1 MNIPKEIVVERI
13 RARGDTG
20 LTERAETELPEKIE
34 TGDDAQLLRDF
45 GLDPAALEEEFRGQ
59 APNVG

>member
-1 MNIPKEIVVERI
+1 MNIPKEIVIERI

-20 LTERAETELPEKIE
+20 LTERAESDLPEKLD
-34 TGDDAQLLRDF
+34 TSDDAQLLRDF
-45 GLDPAALEEEFRGQ
+45 GLDPDRLEEEFRGQ